1 MLNVKSFVEMV
12 KKYDVKINI
21 PLKKLSMIINAFGF
35 EMNEYCGE
43 EVKVWCTVEQYSK
56 VNDISYKVFL
66 NPNNEMFK
74 GRSFYTSDL
83 VSLINDGIFE
93 MKVKM

>member
-1 MLNVKSFVEMV
+1 MS
-12 KKYDVKINI
+12 
-21 PLKKLSMIINAFGF
+21 
-35 EMNEYCGE
+35 EYCGE
-43 EVKVWCTVEQYSK
+43 EVNVWCTIERYSK

-66 NPNNEMFK
+66 NPNNKMFK
-74 GRSFYTSDL
+74 GRIFYTSDL

>member
-1 MLNVKSFVEMV
+1 MS
-12 KKYDVKINI
+12 
-21 PLKKLSMIINAFGF
+21 
-35 EMNEYCGE
+35 EYRGE

-83 VSLINDGIFE
+83 IKLINDGIFE
-93 MKVKM
+93 MKVSM